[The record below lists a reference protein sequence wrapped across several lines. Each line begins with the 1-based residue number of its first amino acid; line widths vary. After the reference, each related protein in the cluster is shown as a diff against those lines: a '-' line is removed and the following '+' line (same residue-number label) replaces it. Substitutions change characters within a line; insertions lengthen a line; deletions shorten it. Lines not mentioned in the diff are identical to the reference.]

1 MKGGYVMRK
10 TILFIAMSLDGF
22 IADKNGKVFWLAG
35 EDANQND
42 MITYET
48 FIQGVDTVI
57 MGANTYHQLRTEISP
72 KQWIYPTLTSYIITH
87 QTEASTEKIRFTME
101 DPVALIRHLKTQLG
115 KDIWICGG
123 ASIVN
128 QIKQADSIDR
138 YHINVIPTLLGT
150 GIRLFHNTDI
160 ERKLTLLHT
169 QSYNGIVDLVYE
181 RRTAS
186 SSFDVK

>member
-48 FIQGVDTVI
+48 FIKGVDTVI

-101 DPVALIRHLKTQLG
+101 DPVALIRHLKTQPG

-123 ASIVN
+123 ANLAQQLIREN
-128 QIKQADSIDR
+128 LIDQF
-138 YHINVIPTLLGT
+138 YISVIPILLGK
-150 GIRLFHNTDI
+150 GVPLFGQM
-160 ERKLTLLHT
+160 EQALPLKLIKT
-169 QSYNGIVDLVYE
+169 QTSNGITGLIYE
-181 RRTAS
+181 RR
-186 SSFDVK
+186 

>member
-1 MKGGYVMRK
+1 MRK

-115 KDIWICGG
+115 KDI
-123 ASIVN
+123 
-128 QIKQADSIDR
+128 
-138 YHINVIPTLLGT
+138 
-150 GIRLFHNTDI
+150 
-160 ERKLTLLHT
+160 
-169 QSYNGIVDLVYE
+169 
-181 RRTAS
+181 
-186 SSFDVK
+186 

>member
-1 MKGGYVMRK
+1 M
-10 TILFIAMSLDGF
+10 
-22 IADKNGKVFWLAG
+22 
-35 EDANQND
+35 
-42 MITYET
+42 
-48 FIQGVDTVI
+48 
-57 MGANTYHQLRTEISP
+57 
-72 KQWIYPTLTSYIITH
+72 
-87 QTEASTEKIRFTME
+87 
-101 DPVALIRHLKTQLG
+101 ALIRHLKTQPG
-115 KDIWICGG
+115 KNIWICGG

-128 QIKQADSIDR
+128 QIMQADSIDR

-186 SSFDVK
+186 SS

>member
-1 MKGGYVMRK
+1 M
-10 TILFIAMSLDGF
+10 LFRS
-22 IADKNGKVFWLAG
+22 
-35 EDANQND
+35 
-42 MITYET
+42 
-48 FIQGVDTVI
+48 
-57 MGANTYHQLRTEISP
+57 
-72 KQWIYPTLTSYIITH
+72 
-87 QTEASTEKIRFTME
+87 
-101 DPVALIRHLKTQLG
+101 LKTQPG
-115 KDIWICGG
+115 KNIWICGG

-128 QIKQADSIDR
+128 QIMQADSIDR

-186 SSFDVK
+186 SS